1 MNALIFDC
9 DGVLADTEL
18 DGHLVAFNETFEH
31 FGLPF
36 RWSQDEYARLLA
48 VGGGKE
54 RFIAY
59 VKENPG
65 LEETLPEPLDE
76 FVLKIHKEKSQRY
89 VERVENG
96 LLPGRPGIA
105 RIISEALDA
114 GWKVAVASTS
124 ALKSVEAV
132 LTAVIGPE
140 QRERLSGVFAG
151 DMVPAKKPAPDI
163 YLMAMDEIGADK
175 DTTVIVEDSNT
186 GAKAAAAAN
195 TRYIVTLSTFTVN
208 EEFPQATTVL
218 SNLGVP
224 GEPASIR
231 EGEDV
236 LTDGIV
242 TVESLEKVLSLPIPS
257 E

>member
-1 MNALIFDC
+1 MKALIFDC

-31 FGLPF
+31 FNLPF
-36 RWSQDEYARLLA
+36 RWSQEEYARLLA

-59 VKENPG
+59 IKENPG
-65 LEETLPEPLDE
+65 LEESLPEPLED
-76 FVLKIHKEKSQRY
+76 FVLKVHKEKSARY

-96 LLPGRPGIA
+96 LLPGRPGVA
-105 RIISEALDA
+105 RIIAQALDA

-163 YLMAMDEIGADK
+163 YLMAMNEIGVDK
-175 DTTVIVEDSNT
+175 ENVVIVEDSNT
-186 GAKAAAAAN
+186 GAKAAAAAD

-208 EEFPQATTVL
+208 EEFPNATTVV
-218 SNLGVP
+218 SNLGEP
-224 GEPASIR
+224 GEPATIR

-236 LTDGIV
+236 LDNGIV
-242 TVESLEKVLSLPIPS
+242 TVESLEKVLSLPIPTN
-257 E
+257 